1 MRMIRAGQFAC
12 VLAAA
17 AIASLAAQQAPSP
30 QVTLQDLR
38 NGLKDP
44 TRWLQYSGDYSAHR
58 HSPLTQLTPSNVGRL
73 TAQWTFQT
81 DQSPFMLTG
90 RSGGLGVPLALD
102 GVLYFAG
109 NNNRVWALDER
120 TGRQIWQYTRD
131 MPPDV
136 ASRTTRA
143 ITRGLAVLGN
153 KLFLGTLDAH
163 VVTLDIKTGKVV
175 WDTAM
180 GDYTKF
186 YTVTSAPLVIGDKVV
201 IGISGADRGAL
212 RFFIDAYDVETGKRE
227 WRFYTTP
234 EPGEPG
240 SETWP
245 NAEAMSRG
253 GGATWTIGS
262 YDPELNLVYWG
273 TGNPYGPGDVRPG
286 NNLYTGSIVALDG
299 TTGKLRW
306 YYQVV
311 PHDIHDYDV
320 DVIPVLAD
328 LQIAGQRRKVV
339 MIAPKTPYFLVL
351 DRETGKFLK
360 AHPLIDSAKNWGE
373 VGPDGR
379 PIIAKENG
387 TKCLPDIHGASNF
400 WPPSFDPAQGLFF
413 VTVHN
418 VCTIFNLP
426 QPGKVSGAPGSW
438 TVGGAGYAAL
448 RAFDPAS
455 GTVKWEYRY
464 PPSDFGLTGVSQ
476 IRPNGGIALSGGVT
490 STASGLIFTGD
501 NEGNF
506 IAFDSRTGKP
516 LWHYQTGAPVWG
528 SAAITYMLDG
538 KQHVLVSA
546 GLTLTD
552 FALPDIPPR

>member
-1 MRMIRAGQFAC
+1 MIRAGQIAC
-12 VLAAA
+12 VLVGT
-17 AIASLAAQQAPSP
+17 AIASLAAQQALSP

-58 HSPLTQLTPSNVGRL
+58 HSPLTQLTPANVGRL

-81 DQSPFMLTG
+81 DQSPYMLTG

-109 NNNRVWALDER
+109 NNNRVWAIDER

-131 MPPDV
+131 MPADV
-136 ASRTTRA
+136 TSRTTRA

-163 VVTLDIKTGKVV
+163 VITLDIKTGKLV
-175 WDTAM
+175 WDTVM

-186 YTVTSAPLVIGDKVV
+186 YTVTSAPLIIGDKVV
-201 IGISGADRGAL
+201 VGISGADRGAL
-212 RFFIDAYDVETGKRE
+212 RFFVDAYDVETGKRQ

-245 NAEAMSRG
+245 SAEAMSRG

-273 TGNPYGPGDVRPG
+273 TGNPYGPGNARAGD
-286 NNLYTGSIVALDG
+286 NLYTGSIVALDG
-299 TTGKLRW
+299 ATGKLRW

-328 LQIAGQRRKVV
+328 LQIDGQPRKVV
-339 MIAPKTPYFLVL
+339 MIAPKTPYFIVL
-351 DRETGKFLK
+351 DRESGKFLK

-373 VGPDGR
+373 VAPDGR
-379 PIIAKENG
+379 PVIAKEDG

-400 WPPSFDPAQGLFF
+400 WPPSFDPAQGLLF

-426 QPGKVSGAPGSW
+426 QPGKVSGAPGTW

-448 RAFDPAS
+448 RAFDAVT
-455 GTVKWEYRY
+455 GAVKWEYRY

-476 IRPNGGIALSGGVT
+476 IRGGIALSGGVT

-506 IAFDSRTGKP
+506 ISFDSRTGKP

-552 FALPDIPPR
+552 FALPDVSQR

>member
-1 MRMIRAGQFAC
+1 MIRAGQIAC
-12 VLAAA
+12 VLAGM
-17 AIASLAAQQAPSP
+17 AIASLAGQQALSP

-58 HSPLTQLTPSNVGRL
+58 HSPLTQLTPANVGRL

-81 DQSPFMLTG
+81 DQSPYMLTG

-109 NNNRVWALDER
+109 NNNRVWAIDER

-131 MPPDV
+131 MPADV

-163 VVTLDIKTGKVV
+163 VITLDIKTGKVV
-175 WDTAM
+175 WDTVM

-186 YTVTSAPLVIGDKVV
+186 YTVTSAPLIIGDKVV

-212 RFFIDAYDVETGKRE
+212 RFFIDAYDVETGKRQ

-245 NAEAMSRG
+245 SAEAMSRG

-273 TGNPYGPGDVRPG
+273 TGNPYGAGNARLGD
-286 NNLYTGSIVALDG
+286 NLYTGSIVALDG
-299 TTGKLRW
+299 ATGKLRW

-328 LQIAGQRRKVV
+328 LQIGGQPRKVV
-339 MIAPKTPYFLVL
+339 MIAPKTPYFIVL
-351 DRETGKFLK
+351 DRESGKFLK

-373 VGPDGR
+373 VAPDGR
-379 PIIAKENG
+379 PVIAKEDG

-400 WPPSFDPAQGLFF
+400 WPPSFDPAQGLLF

-426 QPGKVSGAPGSW
+426 QPGKVSGAPGTW

-448 RAFDPAS
+448 RAFDAVT
-455 GTVKWEYRY
+455 GAVKWEYRY

-476 IRPNGGIALSGGVT
+476 IRGGIALSGGVT

-538 KQHVLVSA
+538 RQHVLVSA

-552 FALPDIPPR
+552 FALPDVSQR